1 MVATLGSLAQL
12 FMGALIINPNGVE
25 IFAYAPVDSIKAYTM
40 PMVHADGRGVLTKVS
55 KNSDDHANFQ

>member
-1 MVATLGSLAQL
+1 
-12 FMGALIINPNGVE
+12 MGALIINPNGVE
-25 IFAYAPVDSIKAYTM
+25 IFAYAPVDSIKVYTM